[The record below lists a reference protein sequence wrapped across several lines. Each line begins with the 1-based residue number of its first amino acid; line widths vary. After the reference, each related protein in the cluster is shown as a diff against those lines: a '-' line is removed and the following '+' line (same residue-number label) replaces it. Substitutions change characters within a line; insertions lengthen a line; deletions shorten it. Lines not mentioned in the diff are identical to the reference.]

1 MIIECACK
9 KYKFAVKAEEIGIN
23 GRVVQC
29 GVCDQKWFQEP
40 ASSEE
45 FKVLKENHIKEE
57 EEKKEKAKNQKTI
70 KEKPSKN
77 YVPIKYENK
86 SKINYTK
93 IFLTTLVISIISIV
107 FSFENREYILNKNP
121 EFSDFFN
128 LLEEFVEYLKISY
141 LDIINAFMPKQK

>member
-45 FKVLKENHIKEE
+45 FKVLKEKHIKEE
-57 EEKKEKAKNQKTI
+57 EEKKEKAKNQKPI
-70 KEKPSKN
+70 NEKPKKD

-86 SKINYTK
+86 SKINYNK
-93 IFLTTLVISIISIV
+93 VFLTILIISIIAIAV
-107 FSFENREYILNKNP
+107 SFENREYILIKNP
-121 EFSDFFN
+121 ELADFFS
-128 LLEEFVEYLKISY
+128 LIEEFVEYLKKYYS
-141 LDIINAFMPKQK
+141 DIIEAFIPKQK

>member
-45 FKVLKENHIKEE
+45 FKVLKEIQIKEG
-57 EEKKEKAKNQKTI
+57 EEKKEKAKNQKPI
-70 KEKPSKN
+70 KEKSGKN

-93 IFLTTLVISIISIV
+93 IFLTILIISTIGIAI
-107 FSFENREYILNKNP
+107 SFENREYILSKNP
-121 EFSDFFN
+121 ELADFFS
-128 LLEEFVEYLKISY
+128 LLEEFVEYLKQYY
-141 LDIINAFMPKQK
+141 LDIIEAFTPKQK

>member
-1 MIIECACK
+1 MIVECACK

-45 FKVLKENHIKEE
+45 FKILKENQIKEE
-57 EEKKEKAKNQKTI
+57 EEKKEKAKNQKTT
-70 KEKPSKN
+70 KENPSKN

-93 IFLTTLVISIISIV
+93 IFLTILVIFIISIV

-121 EFSDFFN
+121 EFANFFS
-128 LLEEFVEYLKISY
+128 LLEEFAEYLKINYS
-141 LDIINAFMPKQK
+141 DIINTFIPKK